1 MVALG
6 QFSWDLSL
14 NVLPPHFLSHTML
27 GSKKMIIDKR
37 HHDFERAGTEQVIS
51 MQHIKDSYKGRCGI
65 TWYPL
70 FFRALWSM
78 GWMEGLVNFLFLSQG
93 GPPSQNTVLVSGMSI
108 RDTEGEGSRGTKETF
123 K

>member
-37 HHDFERAGTEQVIS
+37 DHDFERAGTEQVIS
-51 MQHIKDSYKGRCGI
+51 MQHIKDYMVPIIFQGTVVNGVDGRIG
-65 TWYPL
+65 
-70 FFRALWSM
+70 
-78 GWMEGLVNFLFLSQG
+78 
-93 GPPSQNTVLVSGMSI
+93 
-108 RDTEGEGSRGTKETF
+108 
-123 K
+123 